1 MLVPTTMPGVADPQA
16 AALLQPRWD
25 RARGLLLTAL
35 AGCPW
40 AIVVLC
46 VLAAVLTGATD
57 GFTAWLIPPMAG
69 SILPAVIALAGVRG
83 LVHEPPRWVRAAFF
97 TGGAQLLL
105 GVFPVVGVA
114 AGSGG
119 AGAAVATVVLVL
131 ALAAVTLA
139 VSFAR
144 RAMST
149 LLTPVSPELG
159 ATPFTVAVRAR
170 LRDTGLVSG
179 SVSIGRTGL
188 EWTAR
193 RHRAVGHDRLLFSE
207 LRDVQPTVLPEA
219 AGPVPWLMLSDGSAV
234 QATPGPAVLLHTPSR
249 TVLLP
254 VDEPH
259 VFARL
264 LSVRVSAW
272 RATPPL

>member
-57 GFTAWLIPPMAG
+57 GFKAWLIPR
-69 SILPAVIALAGVRG
+69 VRG

-264 LSVRVSAW
+264 LSVRVSTW